1 MSSASDGGADAEL
14 ERLFTEAMA
23 DMQAGRIPQAVE
35 KLEAVAAREPR
46 APNVWWNLGIMR
58 AQLERHGQAL
68 EAWDAYLRLLPDDW
82 RARAKV
88 IQACQ
93 GLGDTDRRDWERNEL
108 IALRRSGAHPE
119 LAEEP
124 RFCREQF
131 RVGDRGVMAYET
143 FEPSG
148 QRRVFYE
155 FYVSDASGG
164 VTGVYSLGSYDTTT
178 EMMRELGNIGADERL
193 YHLDWYEPQG
203 HATHG
208 FYEKMPSYD
217 QVRADVV
224 AALAGAAG
232 PISSSS
238 VPAPE
243 DDPEDGPLDAARS
256 GSTASSPPPPPPS
269 PAQPDATRVATGGR
283 SSGKRAGGKESADG
297 EGSGAGDG
305 PLWALKEWLGRLMGR
320 GGRPN

>member
-1 MSSASDGGADAEL
+1 MDSTSNGGADAEL

-58 AQLERHGQAL
+58 AQLERHDGAL
-68 EAWDAYLRLLPDDW
+68 AAWDAYLRLLPDDW

-93 GLGDTDRRDWERNEL
+93 ALGDTDRLDWEREAL
-108 IALRRSGAHPE
+108 AALRRSGAHPE

-131 RVGDRGVMAYET
+131 RVGDRGVVAYET

-155 FYVSDASGG
+155 FYVSDAGG

-178 EMMRELGNIGADERL
+178 EMMRELGNIGAEDRL
-193 YHLDWYEPQG
+193 YHLDWYEPQK

-208 FYEKMPSYD
+208 FYEKMPGYE

-224 AALAGAAG
+224 AALAGKAE
-232 PISSSS
+232 PISSSR

-243 DDPEDGPLDAARS
+243 HDADDGRPRATDA
-256 GSTASSPPPPPPS
+256 GSTTPPPSPPPPPPS

-283 SSGKRAGGKESADG
+283 AGG
-297 EGSGAGDG
+297 EGSGGGAG